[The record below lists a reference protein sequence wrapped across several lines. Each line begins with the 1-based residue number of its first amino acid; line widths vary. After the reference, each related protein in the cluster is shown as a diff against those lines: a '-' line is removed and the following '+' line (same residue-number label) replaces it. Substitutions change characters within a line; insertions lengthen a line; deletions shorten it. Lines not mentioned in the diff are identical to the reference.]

1 MISNR
6 LKNRLKFGTS
16 IYSYLGIDTQGKKS
30 GPETQNHGSVPSMT
44 TKGAE
49 TAPSNKESTMDE
61 TNAAPA
67 IVVSEKKQRK
77 PMTPEQ
83 RAKKN
88 EGDRL
93 RRARQKAAREAS
105 AQPTT

>member
-6 LKNRLKFGTS
+6 LKNRLRFGTS
-16 IYSYLGIDTQGKKS
+16 IYAYLGIDTQGKKS
-30 GPETQNHGSVPSMT
+30 GPETQNHASVPPMT
-44 TKGAE
+44 TEGAE

-61 TNAAPA
+61 TITGYPP
-67 IVVSEKKQRK
+67 KKQRK

-83 RAKKN
+83 RAKKT

>member
-1 MISNR
+1 
-6 LKNRLKFGTS
+6 
-16 IYSYLGIDTQGKKS
+16 
-30 GPETQNHGSVPSMT
+30 MT
-44 TKGAE
+44 TEGAE

-61 TNAAPA
+61 VNFSGDGGTT
-67 IVVSEKKQRK
+67 VKKSRK